1 MSKDSLSITDN
12 RTGKSYEI
20 DIDDGNIRAK
30 QLRQIKVN
38 DDEFGMM
45 SYDPSYENTASCK
58 SSVTYIDGD
67 NGILRYRGY
76 PIEQLAEN
84 SSQLEVSKLLID
96 GELPKKDDLDK
107 FISDIKEFNQLPSGM
122 EAIIKS
128 FPKNSHPMGVLVSTI
143 AALGTFYPDS
153 KNIQSEEENY
163 KNICRLIAQVP
174 ILAAYFYRHSQGL
187 EIVQP
192 DNSLSYSQ
200 NFLNML
206 FEGDDK
212 KLNPDLV
219 DAMDTLLILHADHE
233 QNCSASVMRGTGSS
247 ESDPYSSVSAAA
259 AALYGPLHGGAN
271 EAVLEMLSKEIKTV
285 ENIPSFLESVQKKE
299 ALLMGFGHRVYKSY
313 DPRAKYLKIAAD
325 KVFEI
330 TGTNPLLDIA
340 LKLESIALSEDYF
353 KARNLYPNV
362 DFYSGL
368 IYESMGIPTPMFT
381 VLFAVG
387 RTPGWLAQW
396 KEFLNDKDQKIARPR
411 QVYTGYDSR
420 DYLALESR

>member
-96 GELPKKDDLDK
+96 GELPSKADLDK
-107 FISDIKEFNQLPSGM
+107 FISDIKEFNELPSGM
-122 EAIIKS
+122 ESIIKS
-128 FPKNSHPMGVLVSTI
+128 FPKDSHPMGVLVSTI
-143 AALGTFYPDS
+143 AALGTFYPES

-206 FEGDDK
+206 FKGDDK

-247 ESDPYSSVSAAA
+247 ESDPYSSVAAAA

-420 DYLALESR
+420 DYLPLESR